1 MPPRGRAR
9 IITVGNEKGGTGKS
23 TIALHVIVAL
33 LRRGATVASLDLDA
47 RQGTLS
53 RYIENRA
60 AYVAARGLTLPM
72 PAHGT
77 IRPGIGDDL
86 ARVREEERARFE
98 AAFARL
104 AADHD
109 YVVMDTPGSESHL
122 SGLAHGYAD
131 TLITPINDSFVDLDL
146 IAWVDPEDLRVV
158 RPSRYSA
165 AVFEQRKQRAARDGG
180 SIDWIV
186 LRNRLTSLDA
196 VNKRNM
202 ADVLERLA
210 GRIGFRQVAGFGERV
225 VFRELFLKGLTL
237 LDLRDAG
244 LDVELSLSHIA
255 ARQEVWALLEAIG
268 VAAGQPAGRE
278 ATDFR

>member
-1 MPPRGRAR
+1 MPPRRRAR
-9 IITVGNEKGGTGKS
+9 IIVVGNEKGGTGKS
-23 TIALHVIVAL
+23 TVAFHAIVAL
-33 LRRGATVASLDLDA
+33 LRSGATVASLDLDA
-47 RQGTLS
+47 RQGTLT
-53 RYIENRA
+53 RYIENRT
-60 AYVAARGLTLPM
+60 AYVAARGVSLPM

-77 IRPGIGDDL
+77 IRPGEGDDL
-86 ARVREEERARFE
+86 AQVRAEEHARFE
-98 AAFARL
+98 AALARL

-122 SGLAHGYAD
+122 SGLAHAYAD

-146 IAWVDPEDLRVV
+146 IAQVKPDELRIM

-165 AVFEQRKQRAARDGG
+165 AVFEHRKQRAARDGG

-186 LRNRLTSLDA
+186 VRNRLTSLDA

-244 LDVELSLSHIA
+244 LDIEFSLSHIA

-268 VAAGQPAGRE
+268 VTTGQPAGCR
-278 ATDFR
+278 AADFR

>member
-1 MPPRGRAR
+1 MPPCGRAR
-9 IITVGNEKGGTGKS
+9 VIVVGNEKGGTGKS
-23 TIALHVIVAL
+23 TIAFHVIVAL

-53 RYIENRA
+53 RYMENRA
-60 AYVAARGLTLPM
+60 SYAAARGLDLPM
-72 PAHGT
+72 PSHGI
-77 IRPGIGDDL
+77 IRPGDGDDL
-86 ARVREEERARFE
+86 ARVREEERVRFE

-109 YVVMDTPGSESHL
+109 YVVMDTPGRESHL
-122 SGLAHGYAD
+122 SGLAHSYAD

-146 IAWVDPEDLRVV
+146 IAEVKPDGLRVM
-158 RPSRYSA
+158 RASSYSA
-165 AVFEQRKQRAARDGG
+165 AVFEHRKKRAARDGA

-210 GRIGFRQVAGFGERV
+210 SRIGFRQVAGFGERV

-244 LDVELSLSHIA
+244 LDVDFSLSHIA

-268 VAAGQPAGRE
+268 VTARQPADAE
-278 ATDFR
+278 TPVFR